1 VVVEARVSLEKLFN
15 LIDHLDDGVFV
26 IENGCVVYGSEVLL
40 DLLGYSEEEALGQP
54 FERFIAERSRPMVV
68 ENYRARLAGENPPKE
83 YEFYLLTKDNQNII
97 VRINVGVYKDEQ
109 GNLSSIGSVKDLRA
123 SKKTM
128 KDLARSKNDIESI
141 LNNMPDVF
149 YRTDIQGIVTLMSPS
164 VKDVLDFTP
173 EEMIGKPLSDFYCTP
188 SDRERILKA
197 LEDGQGKAAQVEA
210 CLKNKDGTGRWIL
223 TNAYMR
229 MNETGEP
236 VGVEGIARD
245 ITERKD
251 MEDKLLRYA
260 RYDDLTQI
268 YNRRIFYNEAEKQM
282 DIAHRYHRP
291 AAVLMMDL
299 DHFKNVNDHYGH
311 HTGDEVLKNFSSIC
325 QQAKRHTDVIG
336 RTGGEEFAIFMPETD
351 LDDAVRLAER
361 IGEHTRKAMVH
372 VDGND
377 IHYTVSIGVAV
388 LKPGVTKI
396 DDFLSSADK
405 ALYQAKEAGRDCVKV
420 FE

>member
-1 VVVEARVSLEKLFN
+1 MVVEARVSMEKLFN

-26 IENGCVVYGSEVLL
+26 VENGRVVYGSKVLL

-54 FERFIAERSRPMVV
+54 FEKFIADQSRPMVV

-83 YEFYLLTKDNQNII
+83 YELYLLSKDNQNII

-128 KDLARSKNDIESI
+128 HDLARSKNDIESI

-149 YRTDIQGIVTLMSPS
+149 YRTDMQGIVTLMSPS
-164 VKDVLDFTP
+164 VKDVLGFTP
-173 EEMIGKPLSDFYCTP
+173 EEMIGKPLADFYCTP
-188 SDRERILKA
+188 SDREKILKA
-197 LEDGQGKAAQVEA
+197 LQESNGKASQVEA
-210 CLKNKDGTGRWIL
+210 CLKHKDGTGRWIL

-229 MNETGEP
+229 LNEDGEA

-251 MEDKLLRYA
+251 MEDKLLRFA
-260 RYDDLTQI
+260 RYDDLTQV
-268 YNRRIFYNEAEKQM
+268 YNRRIFYTEAEKQM

-299 DHFKNVNDHYGH
+299 DHFKKVNDQYGH

-325 QQAKRHTDVIG
+325 KQAKRHTDVIG
-336 RTGGEEFAIFMPETD
+336 RTGGEEFAIFTPETD
-351 LDDAVRLAER
+351 LEDAVRLAER

-377 IHYTVSIGVAV
+377 VHYTVSIGVAV

-396 DDFLSSADK
+396 DEFLSCADK
-405 ALYQAKEAGRDCVKV
+405 ALYQAKEAGRNCVKV